1 MYQLFFF
8 VNRVG
13 LRQTLSGFIAWISNC
28 SKVSGAHR
36 SETNFL
42 DVVPQAK
49 RLRLSLNMPFSEV
62 IDPRG
67 ICKNVAEVGRWGN
80 GEVEISFSEIDE
92 LPYIM
97 NLVKQSFDRQ
107 TITNDYIN

>member
-1 MYQLFFF
+1 
-8 VNRVG
+8 
-13 LRQTLSGFIAWISNC
+13 
-28 SKVSGAHR
+28 
-36 SETNFL
+36 
-42 DVVPQAK
+42 
-49 RLRLSLNMPFSEV
+49 MPFSEV